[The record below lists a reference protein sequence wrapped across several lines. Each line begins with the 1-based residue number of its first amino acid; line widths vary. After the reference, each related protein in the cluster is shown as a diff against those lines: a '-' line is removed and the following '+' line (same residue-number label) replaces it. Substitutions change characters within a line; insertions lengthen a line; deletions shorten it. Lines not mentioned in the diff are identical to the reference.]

1 MTNMDL
7 SVFLFHHQL
16 ILHILFEMS
25 DLSPQRLRRG
35 NMWCDRQPGSQPSIS
50 ANEHDLFAG
59 LGAVGGGRRMILT
72 GLFAFLQRFSLE
84 SVQGGK

>member
-1 MTNMDL
+1 
-7 SVFLFHHQL
+7 
-16 ILHILFEMS
+16 
-25 DLSPQRLRRG
+25 
-35 NMWCDRQPGSQPSIS
+35 MWCDRQPGSQPSIS